1 MPLDFLNNWSEKA
14 KEAAAVAGEKAREV
28 AEVAK
33 NNVQIAAEQRS
44 IEKNYRAVGE
54 WFVSEYQGEIP
65 AEVKDLVDAI
75 NASKARIIELQAQRD
90 EVEVE
95 IIVEEEPA
103 KKYCSSCG
111 AEVTGKYCA
120 SCGALQEAPE
130 TQE

>member
-1 MPLDFLNNWSEKA
+1 MSLDFLNNWSEKA
-14 KEAAAVAGEKAREV
+14 KEVAATASEKAKEV
-28 AEVAK
+28 AESAK
-33 NNVQIAAEQRS
+33 TSVQIATEQRN

-54 WFVSEYQGEIP
+54 WFVSEYQGEVP

-75 NASKARIIELQAQRD
+75 NAAKARIIELQAQRD

-103 KKYCSSCG
+103 KKYCAGCG
-111 AEVTGKYCA
+111 AEVMGKFC
-120 SCGALQEAPE
+120 SNCGAPQE

>member
-1 MPLDFLNNWSEKA
+1 MPLDFLNNLGEMA
-14 KEAAAVAGEKAREV
+14 KGVAATAGEKAKAA
-28 AEVAK
+28 AETAK
-33 NNVQIAAEQRS
+33 TNMQIMNEQRS

-54 WFVSEYQGEIP
+54 WFVAEFQGEIP

-75 NASKARIIELQAQRD
+75 ALSKAHIAELQAQCED

-103 KKYCSSCG
+103 AKRFCTDCG
-111 AEVTGKYCA
+111 AEVTGKFCA
-120 SCGALQEAPE
+120 NCGAPQQ